1 MKTLICVALRLY
13 VRYFPVRKGKIPLLG
28 LFEKMGVFHNMEL
41 ETSIANHTKVLLSID
56 DWVQRLVYF
65 FGVYEFE
72 KVETA
77 LWIEYAKKSNRIL
90 DIGSNF
96 GYYSLL
102 ASDVNPRSKILAFEP
117 SPAMFQ
123 RLSYNL
129 NLNKYSN
136 VVPLNLGV
144 SNEKGMFDFFVA
156 DSKHSGMSG
165 LSMPDGV
172 GGQKIKV
179 EIETIDQVLADQ
191 GGFLP
196 ELIKID
202 VEGNELNALMGM
214 RQMFSVCKPVF
225 FIEIYDRN
233 LSKFGH
239 SREMV
244 FDFFKDHGYSV
255 MEVGPQKRLVKR
267 VQPKDIGLAICV
279 PD

>member
-13 VRYFPVRKGKIPLLG
+13 VRYFPLRKGKIPLLG

-41 ETSIANHTKVLLSID
+41 KTSIANNTKVLLSID

-65 FGVYEFE
+65 FGLYEFE

-77 LWIEYAKKSNRIL
+77 LWMEYAKKSNHIL

-102 ASDVNPRSKILAFEP
+102 ASDVNPRCRILAFEP
-117 SPAMFQ
+117 APAMFQ
-123 RLSYNL
+123 RLVFNL
-129 NLNKYSN
+129 NLNKYTN
-136 VVPLNLGV
+136 VVPLNLGL
-144 SNEKGMFDFFVA
+144 SNERGMFDFFVA

-172 GGQKIKV
+172 GGQKIQVKIDTV
-179 EIETIDQVLADQ
+179 DQVLVEHKDFRPQ
-191 GGFLP
+191 LV
-196 ELIKID
+196 KID
-202 VEGNELNALMGM
+202 VEGNELNALLGM
-214 RQMFSVCKPVF
+214 ENMLKSNRPVF

-233 LSKFGH
+233 LRKFGH
-239 SREMV
+239 TGEMV
-244 FDFFKDHGYSV
+244 FEFFKKRGYSIN
-255 MEVGPQKRLVKR
+255 EVGSGNSLQNVSH
-267 VQPKDIGLAICV
+267 PKDIGLAICI